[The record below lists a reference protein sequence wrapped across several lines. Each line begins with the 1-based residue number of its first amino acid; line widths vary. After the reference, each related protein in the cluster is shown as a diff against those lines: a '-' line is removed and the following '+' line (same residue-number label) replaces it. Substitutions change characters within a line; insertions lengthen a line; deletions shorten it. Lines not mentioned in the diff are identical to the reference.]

1 MASLP
6 WLEPSVHQFQRLLQS
21 GRMPHAVLVAV
32 DTGLGA
38 RALLEAL
45 AASALCTALTPVGA
59 CGQCKSCQLFNAGN
73 HPDFYPIEADGNQ
86 IKVDQIRSLIGKLA
100 TTAQQGGMRLAV
112 IYGAERMNHAAANAL
127 LKTLEEPGEQTLIL
141 LHTDTP
147 AQLLPTLK
155 SRCQKLAFQA
165 PDNRQIATWLS
176 AQQLATD
183 AMWAL
188 PIAGGP
194 LKLADYLHNN
204 YITVLEQFRIDWLSS
219 LSTGHLCASLKDI
232 REEQITDALKVLYVV
247 LMDEVRRLSGINA
260 LAAAKVAGL
269 SGEIMAVC
277 HTLTTMPSVNYL
289 ALCHRIVSSYQGL
302 KAE

>member
-6 WLEPSVHQFQRLLQS
+6 WLEPSIEQFQRLLQS
-21 GRMPHAVLVAV
+21 SRMPHAVLVAV

-38 RALLEAL
+38 RNMLDEL
-45 AASALCTALTPVGA
+45 AARALCTSLTPLGA
-59 CGQCKSCQLFNAGN
+59 CGQCKSCQLYRAGN

-86 IKVDQIRSLIGKLA
+86 IKVDQIRALTGNLT
-100 TTAQQGGMRLAV
+100 TTAQQGGKRLAT

-127 LKTLEEPGEQTLIL
+127 LKTLEEPGENTLIL
-141 LHTDTP
+141 LHTDIP
-147 AQLLPTLK
+147 GQLLPTLK
-155 SRCQKLAFQA
+155 SRCQQLKFKA
-165 PDNRQIATWLS
+165 PDEQQINAWLV
-176 AQQLATD
+176 AQQLTTD

-188 PIAGGP
+188 PVAGGP

-204 YITVLEQFRIDWLSS
+204 YITVLVQFRVDWLSS
-219 LSTGHLCASLKDI
+219 LSTGHLCASLRDI
-232 REEQITDALKVLYVV
+232 GEEQITDALKVLYIV
-247 LMDEVRRLSGINA
+247 LMDDVKRLSVING
-260 LAAAKVAGL
+260 LSAAKVASL

-289 ALCHRIVSSYQGL
+289 ALCHRIVSTYQRL